1 MDPIVL
7 IVLAIALAASMV
19 YVFFFVEETSAEQE
33 EINRAWMLTAEE
45 FGLNCLPFTG
55 DRFEISIKGEHDGIP
70 IQVTIEARN
79 RESKEVRV
87 PGKPASLL
95 LLGAAGMAGR
105 SKSRRR
111 RRRQRER
118 LADSHQPTTVFRVQL
133 NRLWPE
139 SVLIGKMLPS
149 DHKEVDI
156 SLGDPEFD
164 AQILVT
170 GIPNEELKEVLS
182 TPEIRE
188 ALHQGCSRF
197 QWFRIKDRE
206 INLLYPGG
214 VTDENMMIEAG
225 NFLFPLA
232 KLLNQAAIDGSPFED
247 ERYQKSDEVAPEPV
261 TAENP
266 W

>member
-7 IVLAIALAASMV
+7 IVLAVALAASMV
-19 YVFFFVEETSAEQE
+19 YVFFFVEETSAEQD

-45 FGLNCLPFTG
+45 FGLECLPFTG
-55 DRFEISIKGEHDGIP
+55 DRFEIEMKGEHDGIP
-70 IQVTIEARN
+70 ILVNMEARN

-95 LLGAAGMAGR
+95 LLGAASMAGK

-118 LADSHQPTTVFRVQL
+118 LADSHQPTTVVRVQL

-149 DHKEVDI
+149 DHKEIDI

-164 AQILVT
+164 ERVLVT

-197 QWFRIKDRE
+197 QWFRVKNRE
-206 INLLYPGG
+206 IQIVLPGG

-225 NFLFPLA
+225 NYLFQLG
-232 KLLNQAAIDGSPFED
+232 KVLNQAAIDGSPFD
-247 ERYQKSDEVAPEPV
+247 DDRYQKSDEVAPEPV
-261 TAENP
+261 TVENP